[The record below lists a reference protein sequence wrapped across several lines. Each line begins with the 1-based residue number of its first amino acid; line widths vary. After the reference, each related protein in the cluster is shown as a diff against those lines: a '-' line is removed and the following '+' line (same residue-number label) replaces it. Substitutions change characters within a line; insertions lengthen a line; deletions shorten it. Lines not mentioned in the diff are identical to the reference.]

1 MNSSSLLRKT
11 LVLVL
16 LPTLLIFISLISFVA
31 YRSQSVAQA
40 NAEELAEHLGNEK
53 ANIIKAEIEI
63 ALDAA
68 RTMAHSFEGVGESKN
83 RITRQQANDILYS
96 VLKHS
101 PNFFGV
107 WLCFEPDAFDQQD
120 HLFRNQPI
128 HDATGRFIPYWYR
141 SGSSLKTEM
150 LLDYDKPGAGDYYLL
165 AKNSGEETVL
175 EPYPYTVD
183 GKSYLMTSAVIPI
196 KVGGKVVGT
205 AGVDFLL
212 TSLQSLV
219 KDIQVPGGG
228 HVMTLSNKG
237 NFVTHPD
244 ETWLG
249 KNIRD
254 MGDPKDMDAIVQA
267 IQSGK
272 AYQVISE
279 SPNQKGEI
287 FKVFVPIEMGSTK
300 TPWSFALAFP
310 MEAILAESRSA
321 TMMVLVLSA
330 VGILLIVGAVYLAIR
345 SIVKPIESCVA
356 FNEAVAEGDFSSDVP
371 EEFTGRNDELGKMA
385 RANQKGVE
393 NVRAVLQQIRTTS
406 LTLSESTRQL
416 SELSENYSAMT
427 EEVIASTGEIA
438 SSMEAMSATTEEVA
452 ASTVETQGLM
462 EKMNQLAQ
470 EGQGKSVAVDKK
482 AQEIGQDVKQAH
494 RKARDTFAA
503 LKQKLEHSL
512 LEARVITQIS
522 GLADSISN
530 IAEQTNLLAL
540 NAAIEAARA
549 GEQGR
554 GFAVVAEE
562 VRKLATASATAVS
575 GIQQLTQQVLLA
587 IDELIANANQLLQF
601 VNSDVNVDYEKFLN
615 ISLQYQQDAQEFFQ
629 VVQAIAD
636 GSHKAKQAVEEVA
649 TAIETVAA
657 SVEESTTSTME
668 IAQGSEQSKES
679 LQDVVFAV
687 ERLSQEAEQLTM
699 LMGKYRL

>member
-1 MNSSSLLRKT
+1 MNSSSLLQKT

-16 LPTLLIFISLISFVA
+16 LPTLLIFISLIGFVA

-40 NAEELAEHLGNEK
+40 NAEQLAEHLGKEE
-53 ANIIKAEIEI
+53 ANIIKAEMEL

-68 RTMAHSFEGVGESKN
+68 RTMAHSFEGVGESTK
-83 RITRQQANDILYS
+83 RITRQQANDILSS

-120 HLFRNQPI
+120 HLFRNQPG

-141 SGSSLKTEM
+141 SGGSVKMEM
-150 LLDYDKPGAGDYYLL
+150 LVDYDKPGAGDYYLL

-183 GKSYLMTSAVIPI
+183 GKDYLMTSAVVPI

-212 TSLQSLV
+212 ASLQSLV

-237 NFVTHPD
+237 SFITHPD

-254 MGDPKDMDAIVQA
+254 MDDSKDVDAIVQA

-272 AYQVISE
+272 EHKAISE
-279 SPNQKGEI
+279 FPDQKGEI
-287 FKVFVPIEMGSTK
+287 FKVFVPIKMGSTQ

-310 MEAILAESRSA
+310 MEAIMAESRSA
-321 TMMVLVLSA
+321 AMTVLVLSA
-330 VGILLIVGAVYLAIR
+330 VGILLIVGAVYVAIR
-345 SIVKPIESCVA
+345 SIIKPIESCVA

-371 EEFTGRNDELGKMA
+371 EAFTRRKDELGKLA

-393 NVRAVLQQIRTTS
+393 NVRAVLQQISMTS
-406 LTLSESTRQL
+406 HTLSESSRQL
-416 SELSENYSAMT
+416 SALAENYSAMT
-427 EEVIASTGEIA
+427 EEIIASTGEVA

-452 ASTVETQGLM
+452 ASSVETQGIM
-462 EKMNQLAQ
+462 QKMSQLAR
-470 EGQGKSVAVDKK
+470 EVQGKSMAVDQK
-482 AQEIGQDVKQAH
+482 AQEIGQNVKQAH
-494 RKARDTFAA
+494 RKAQDTFAA
-503 LKQKLEHSL
+503 LKQKLEQSL
-512 LEARVITQIS
+512 HEARVITQIS

-530 IAEQTNLLAL
+530 IAEQTNLLSL

-562 VRKLATASATAVS
+562 VRKLATASSTAVG
-575 GIQQLTQQVLLA
+575 GIQQLTHQVLLA
-587 IDELIANANQLLQF
+587 IEELIANANQLLQF

-636 GSHKAKQAVEEVA
+636 GSHKAHQAVEEVA
-649 TAIETVAA
+649 TAIESVAA
-657 SVEESTTSTME
+657 SVEESTASTME
-668 IAQGSEQSKES
+668 IAQGSEQSKDS
-679 LQDVVFAV
+679 LQDVVLAV

-699 LMGKYRL
+699 LMGKYKL